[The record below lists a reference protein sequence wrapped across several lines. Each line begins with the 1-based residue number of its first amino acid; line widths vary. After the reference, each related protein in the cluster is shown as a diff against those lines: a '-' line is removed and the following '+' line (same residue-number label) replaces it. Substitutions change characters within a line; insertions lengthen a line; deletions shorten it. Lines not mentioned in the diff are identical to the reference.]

1 MEKKLVI
8 NVGLVETRI
17 ALLEGQRT
25 AELYYEN
32 QSSRGMVGN
41 IYKGKVSRVLPGMQ
55 SAFVNIGTD
64 RSAFLYGGDV
74 VDEGYLQKIKNLEGS
89 DIDPRSTVNRTPIE
103 KILREG
109 QEILVQVAKE
119 PLGTKGPR
127 VTMLVTIPG
136 RYLVLM
142 PEFDNI
148 GISRRI
154 ENEKTRSE
162 LEELVEKIRPPGMG
176 VIVRTAAEEVDPSL
190 LEKDLKYLLKLW
202 EKVRSSEQSQP
213 APALLYQEPDI
224 TLKTCRDLEAEDLS
238 EIVVDD
244 RQAYDQLEHFLS
256 NSADDRTSKRLKHYD
271 GEVPIFDAYE
281 IEMDI
286 ARALSRKVWLPSGGY
301 LVIDQT
307 EALTSFDVNTG
318 KYVGSHNAR
327 ETILKTNL
335 ESAVAIVHQL
345 RLRNLGGIIVID
357 FIDMEELA
365 DRRQVNEALELA
377 LKDDKSRTNVLAINE
392 LGLVQMTRKRTRESL
407 ERSLTE
413 NCPHCSGNGRIL
425 KPQSIVL
432 ELMRDLERFAR
443 RTNNREVIIHTR
455 EDVIDRLRNEEK
467 QLFEEVA
474 AKHGLNVG
482 LRAKLPSLARL
493 KQPFYEIIGD
503 LRKVEDEEEE

>member
-1 MEKKLVI
+1 MDKRLII

-17 ALLEGQRT
+17 ALLEGERT
-25 AELYYEN
+25 AELYFES

-74 VDEGYLQKIKNLEGS
+74 IDESYLEKIKNIEGS
-89 DIDPRSTVNRTPIE
+89 DVDPRSTVNRTPIE

-154 ENEKTRSE
+154 EDETRRSE
-162 LEELVEKIRPPGMG
+162 LEQLVASIRPGRMG
-176 VIVRTAAEEVDPSL
+176 VIVRTAAADAPQEML
-190 LEKDLKYLLKLW
+190 AKDLQYLSKLW
-202 EKVRSSEQSQP
+202 QKVQSAEHSQA

-224 TLKTCRDLEAEDLS
+224 ILKTCRDKEAEDIK
-238 EIVVDD
+238 EVVVDD
-244 RQAYDQLEHFLS
+244 AQAYEQLEHFLS
-256 NSADDRTSKRLKHYD
+256 GHCDDDSSRKTLKLYQED
-271 GEVPIFDAYE
+271 GGIFDHYE

-286 ARALSRKVWLPSGGY
+286 AKALSRKVWLPSGGY

-335 ESAVAIVHQL
+335 EASIEIVHQL

-365 DRRQVNEALELA
+365 DRRDVNESLEEA
-377 LKDDKSRTNVLAINE
+377 LKSDKSRTNVLAINE

-413 NCPHCSGNGRIL
+413 NCPHCSGNARIL

-432 ELMRDLERFAR
+432 EMMRDLERFAR
-443 RTNNREVIIHTR
+443 RTGHKSIAIHTR
-455 EDVIDRLRNEEK
+455 EDIVDRLQHEEK
-467 QLFEEVA
+467 QLFKQVTDRLELEVELKSA
-474 AKHGLNVG
+474 TVSLKEL
-482 LRAKLPSLARL
+482 KEPS
-493 KQPFYEIIGD
+493 YEI
-503 LRKVEDEEEE
+503 LAVQS